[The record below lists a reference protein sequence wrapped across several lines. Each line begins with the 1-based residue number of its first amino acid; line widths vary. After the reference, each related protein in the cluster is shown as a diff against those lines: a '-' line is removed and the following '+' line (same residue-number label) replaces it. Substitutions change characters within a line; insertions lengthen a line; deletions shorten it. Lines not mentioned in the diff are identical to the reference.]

1 MVARVRSTCIIST
14 CSKFLPVRR
23 LQSFNDSARRIFEQA
38 EEVARKEGISIRHPP
53 TSRPPPRADSIDH
66 EKEIETMSIPYVRM
80 STYPV
85 ARERCHVE
93 VSPPSRVE
101 AVELYRHNDRSGYG
115 LRGDTLRARR
125 SHGPRGRRCCAI
137 SELLSKC
144 PGADGD
150 TTYRRLGRAG
160 LSGGGSIRT
169 TANAGSSSSG
179 VGSFGGG
186 STVVPSH
193 HQIGGIRGT
202 P

>member
-1 MVARVRSTCIIST
+1 MVARVTCIIST
-14 CSKFLPVRR
+14 CSKFLPVLR
-23 LQSFNDSARRIFEQA
+23 LQSFNHSARRIFGQA
-38 EEVARKEGISIRHPP
+38 EEVARKEGISIRPPP
-53 TSRPPPRADSIDH
+53 TRRPPGPRADDSIDH
-66 EKEIETMSIPYVRM
+66 EHTVRTAYEYVPRGPRGA
-80 STYPV
+80 TW
-85 ARERCHVE
+85 RCHHRRA
-93 VSPPSRVE
+93 SKP
-101 AVELYRHNDRSGYG
+101 LNLFRHNDRSGYG

-193 HQIGGIRGT
+193 HKIGGIRGT